1 MARQLLFKKLQ
12 TIISKSLLEGAAEQT
27 VPRSG
32 ATFSRR
38 DFLTGAIALT
48 AMGRPLRALEK
59 RVLPINSRASEDN
72 TIIVGAGVAGLVAAY
87 RLSQGGVRPQLFE
100 ASERLGGRIFTRDKF
115 NDQGMFC
122 ELGGELIDS
131 AQSSIIDLCRELHVS
146 LEDFTESDSGL
157 SRIYYARQKLRTETE
172 LQEAAKPFLKIILKD
187 LSLLYEGKH
196 FRVPTYRNKMGPQVE
211 ALDRMSLV
219 EYLQSKKDHVE
230 GWLLDLIQEAYE
242 SEFGVT
248 ASLQSALNLLVL
260 FDNNPTQDFKMYGA
274 SDESKRV
281 VGGNSRLIKALEDK
295 LKGKVNPQLGHPLV
309 KIAEKGKKIELTFMN
324 HGKAKVLKANRVI
337 LALPFS
343 VLRDVEGIH
352 KLNLSPAK
360 KKSIAEL
367 GYGTDSKLIIGFKEK
382 FWRQKQGQG
391 QIPASSG
398 TIFGDFP
405 SQCFWET
412 SRLQKGNRG
421 ILTALFGGEKGTNV
435 GPDILKTT
443 LLDLEKIYPDSAK
456 KIDGNK
462 ALMVWPKVS
471 YAKGSYS
478 TPLVGQYTTLMG
490 AAGETELDGRLLF
503 AGEHCSVEKQGY
515 MDGAVE
521 SGNTVG
527 RIFFAASEG
536 AIKRN

>member
-27 VPRSG
+27 VPKSG

-100 ASERLGGRIFTRDKF
+100 ASERLGGRIFTQDKF

-187 LSLLYEGKH
+187 LNLLYEGKN

-230 GWLLDLIQEAYE
+230 GWLLGLIQEAYE

-309 KIAEKGKKIELTFMN
+309 KIVEKGKKIELTFMN

-352 KLNLSPAK
+352 KLNLSPVK
-360 KKSIAEL
+360 KKV
-367 GYGTDSKLIIGFKEK
+367 
-382 FWRQKQGQG
+382 
-391 QIPASSG
+391 
-398 TIFGDFP
+398 
-405 SQCFWET
+405 
-412 SRLQKGNRG
+412 LQ
-421 ILTALFGGEKGTNV
+421 
-435 GPDILKTT
+435 
-443 LLDLEKIYPDSAK
+443 S
-456 KIDGNK
+456 
-462 ALMVWPKVS
+462 
-471 YAKGSYS
+471 
-478 TPLVGQYTTLMG
+478 
-490 AAGETELDGRLLF
+490 
-503 AGEHCSVEKQGY
+503 
-515 MDGAVE
+515 
-521 SGNTVG
+521 
-527 RIFFAASEG
+527 
-536 AIKRN
+536 